1 MYKYVKSTSVSQIK
15 FVFPCRVI
23 LIVSNFTMFIKI
35 VQGDI
40 FILTNF
46 YYQGLFDLLQLF
58 FLTSGPKSGKH
69 NYMLENM
76 QKKCEIF
83 ERKRSVNRLF

>member
-23 LIVSNFTMFIKI
+23 LIVSNFTMFIRI

-40 FILTNF
+40 FIHTNF
-46 YYQGLFDLLQLF
+46 YHQGLFDLSTMI
-58 FLTSGPKSGKH
+58 FLTSGLKSRKTQLH
-69 NYMLENM
+69 ARNYAKEMRTILE
-76 QKKCEIF
+76 KTFSK
-83 ERKRSVNRLF
+83 